1 MLSKKLISVGLQM
14 TEHSHLSIFS
24 PAKSAFVIEPD
35 GTASMGL
42 WFWLR
47 CDLHCVW
54 VQLVTDFTSS
64 GQPIGYAKLI
74 NTGEVE
80 NGLFAYWLAAVV
92 PSLPEGESLS
102 SAKEF
107 INGQGVGNG

>member
-1 MLSKKLISVGLQM
+1 MAKFSF
-14 TEHSHLSIFS
+14 LSIFS

-107 INGQGVGNG
+107 INIQGVGHG

>member
-1 MLSKKLISVGLQM
+1 MGSIMVD
-14 TEHSHLSIFS
+14 HSQVSIFS

-47 CDLHCVW
+47 CDIHCVW
-54 VQLVTDFTSS
+54 VRLVTGFTSS

-80 NGLFAYWLAAVV
+80 NGLFAFWLSAVV
-92 PSLPEGESLS
+92 PSLPDGESLS

-107 INGQGVGNG
+107 INIQGVGHG

>member
-1 MLSKKLISVGLQM
+1 MVD
-14 TEHSHLSIFS
+14 HSLLSIFS
-24 PAKSAFVIEPD
+24 PAKSAFVVEPD

-47 CDLHCVW
+47 CDMHCVW
-54 VQLVTDFTSS
+54 VQLVTDFTSC

-92 PSLPEGESLS
+92 TSLPEGERLS

-107 INGQGVGNG
+107 VNVQGVANG

>member
-1 MLSKKLISVGLQM
+1 MSSQALI
-14 TEHSHLSIFS
+14 SIFS

-35 GTASMGL
+35 GSASMGL

-54 VQLVTDFTSS
+54 VQLLNEFQSG

-80 NGLFAYWLAAVV
+80 NGLFAYWLSAVV
-92 PSLPEGESLS
+92 PNLPEGESLS

-107 INGQGVGNG
+107 INFQGVGHG

>member
-1 MLSKKLISVGLQM
+1 MS
-14 TEHSHLSIFS
+14 EFSHLPTFS
-24 PAKSAFVIEPD
+24 PAKSAFVVEPD

-47 CDLHCVW
+47 CDQHSVW
-54 VQLVTDFTSS
+54 VRLVTNFTSS
-64 GQPIGYAKLI
+64 GQPIGYAKLV

-92 PSLPEGESLS
+92 PTLPEGETLS
-102 SAKEF
+102 SAKDF
-107 INGQGVGNG
+107 INVKEVLIHD

>member
-1 MLSKKLISVGLQM
+1 MANY
-14 TEHSHLSIFS
+14 SHLSIFR
-24 PAKSAFVIEPD
+24 PAKSAFVVEPD

-47 CDLHCVW
+47 CDKHCVW
-54 VQLVTDFTSS
+54 VRLATDFTSN
-64 GQPIGYAKLI
+64 GQSIGYAKLI

-80 NGLFAYWLAAVV
+80 NGLFAYWLAAV
-92 PSLPEGESLS
+92 LPTLPAGECLN

-107 INGQGVGNG
+107 INIQGVVNG